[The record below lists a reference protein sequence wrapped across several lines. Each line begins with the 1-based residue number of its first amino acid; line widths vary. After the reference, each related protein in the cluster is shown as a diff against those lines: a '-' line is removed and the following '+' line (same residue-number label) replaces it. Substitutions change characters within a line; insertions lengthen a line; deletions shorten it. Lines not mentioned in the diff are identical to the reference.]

1 MTSGGTGMLTLA
13 ALAIWGAAAT
23 AQPAAGRQTDG
34 EWAPFVIDHFSRQ
47 DGPADV
53 RFLLDGPA
61 GKYGQ
66 IEARDGH
73 LYLPNGKRFRCW
85 GVNLTGW
92 TVGGAEIPPKQ
103 EGSTFARQLARL
115 GVNCVR
121 FHFLDMPDTSE
132 ARQETGP
139 TGDAGPTTNRPR
151 GLIDSKRD
159 DTSHFNPQQLD
170 RLDHFFAELKA
181 NGIYANFN
189 LNVGHTWKKGDNV
202 PDAELIGV
210 AKAYTHFGPELIAK
224 QKEYARMLLGHTN
237 PYTKMRYADDPAVV
251 TVEIL
256 NENSLLEFWQRN
268 WFRGEL
274 KDGAPRRQL
283 DLTPHYLD
291 LLTRL
296 YNEWLARNRSAAEI
310 AAIRREAGVAASSP
324 IPIMRTPQFPH
335 ASKTRFHAEAQ
346 FLIDT
351 ERGFFKDM
359 EGFLRNELGVKAPI
373 IATAD
378 HTYFI
383 PGEPHLASTSALD
396 IVDAHVYWQ
405 HPAIYGKRNTPMVN
419 EPLDSIIQK
428 LSRTAMVGKPFT
440 VSEVNEPFPNE
451 YDAELIP
458 ILAAYGALQDWD
470 GIYFYTFEAQIRGQQ
485 KQIVGDHFDITQ
497 HPSKI
502 AQLPVGAMMFLRGD
516 VAAAKKVVTRSY
528 SAEQIYEMAR
538 MPISAMPSFTP
549 NYPKALPLV
558 HETRIKCLKC
568 APTAPAAPEVKD
580 PGNIVSDTGELSW
593 RTEGGSNGLVMV
605 DTPKS
610 QALVGF
616 IEANQV
622 PTSQLATQVGTAN
635 LTADIGN
642 DFAALTLSSLD
653 GKPISE
659 SNLMLLTTSARGK
672 NTGSEWNA
680 RRSVYSKWGEPPS
693 LIDPVRGWIQL
704 RDLRGPVGVE
714 ATALDGAA
722 RPIGTIKGRL
732 IETGWEIPIGSIPT
746 TSYLIRVNR

>member
-1 MTSGGTGMLTLA
+1 MRSRVLVAIYLA
-13 ALAIWGAAAT
+13 ATPPGYVSANGAPIT
-23 AQPAAGRQTDG
+23 VQEDAG
-34 EWAPFVIDHFSRQ
+34 WAPYVVDHFSRE
-47 DGPADV
+47 DSPADV
-53 RFLLDGPA
+53 RFLLEGPA
-61 GKYGQ
+61 GKYGHVQ
-66 IEARDGH
+66 VRDGH
-73 LYLPNGKRFRCW
+73 LYFPNGKRFRCW
-85 GVNLTGW
+85 GVNITGW
-92 TVGGAEIPPKQ
+92 TIGSAMIPPK
-103 EGSTFARQLARL
+103 EDGTVFARQLARL

-121 FHFLDMPDTSE
+121 FHFLDMLDSTQTRNP
-132 ARQETGP
+132 
-139 TGDAGPTTNRPR
+139 AGPSGDPGPLQHFPV
-151 GLIDSKRD
+151 GLIDSRRD
-159 DTSHFNPQQLD
+159 DTGHFNPEQLD
-170 RLDHFFAELKA
+170 RLDHFFAQLKA
-181 NGIYANFN
+181 NGIYSNFN
-189 LNVGHTWKKGDNV
+189 LNVGHRWKEGDGV

-274 KDGAPRRQL
+274 RPGAPRRQL
-283 DLTPHYLD
+283 DLTPHYLN
-291 LLTRL
+291 LLTRM
-296 YNEWLARNRSAAEI
+296 YNDWLVKNRSAADVAE
-310 AAIRREAGVAASSP
+310 IRREAGVAAGAP
-324 IPIMRTPQFPH
+324 IPIMRTQQFPH
-335 ASKTRFHAEAQ
+335 ASKKRFYAEAQ

-359 EGFLRNELGVKAPI
+359 ERFLKSELGVKAPV

-383 PGEPHLASTSALD
+383 PGEPHLVATSALD

-419 EPLDSIIQK
+419 EPLGSIIQK

-440 VSEVNEPFPNE
+440 VSEVNEPFPSE
-451 YDAELIP
+451 YDSELIP

-470 GIYFYTFEAQIRGQQ
+470 GIYFYTFEAQIKGQQ
-485 KQIVGDHFDITQ
+485 RQFVGDHFDITQ
-497 HPSKI
+497 HPAKI

-516 VAAAKKVVTRSY
+516 VAAAKKTVERSY
-528 SAEQIYEMAR
+528 STEQIYEMAR

-558 HETRIKCLKC
+558 HETRIKCLNC
-568 APTAPAAPEVKD
+568 APKAPEAPAVSD
-580 PGNIVSDTGELSW
+580 PGNIVSDTGEISW
-593 RTEGGSNGLVMV
+593 KTDGGSDGLVMV
-605 DTPKS
+605 DSPKS
-610 QALVGF
+610 QAMVGF
-616 IEANQV
+616 IKAHQLPV
-622 PTSQLATQVGTAN
+622 TQLASQIGTTN
-635 LTADIGN
+635 LTVDISN
-642 DFAALTLSSLD
+642 DFAAVTLSSLD

-659 SNLMLLTTSARGK
+659 SDLMLLTTSSRVK
-672 NTGSEWNA
+672 NTGSEWNE
-680 RRSVYSKWGEPPS
+680 RRSVTKKWGEPPS

-732 IETGWEIPIGSIPT
+732 IETGWEIPIGTVPT
-746 TSYLIRVNR
+746 TSYLIRVHR

>member
-1 MTSGGTGMLTLA
+1 MA
-13 ALAIWGAAAT
+13 GAAIALGS
-23 AQPAAGRQTDG
+23 AASPAAGAPPSRATDAASADG
-34 EWAPFVIDHFSRQ
+34 AWAPYVIDHFSRQ
-47 DGPADV
+47 DSPADV

-61 GKYGQ
+61 GKYGHA
-66 IEARDGH
+66 EARDGH

-92 TVGGAEIPPKQ
+92 TIGGSEIPGKE
-103 EGSTFARQLARL
+103 EGRVFARQLARL

-121 FHFLDMPDTSE
+121 FHFLDMPDASR

-139 TGDAGPTTNRPR
+139 TGDPGPATHTPR
-151 GLIDSKRD
+151 GLIDSRRD
-159 DTSHFNPQQLD
+159 DTGHFNPEQLD
-170 RLDHFFAELKA
+170 RLDYFFAELKA
-181 NGIYANFN
+181 NGIYSNFN
-189 LNVGHTWKKGDNV
+189 LNVGHTWKKGDGV

-210 AKAYTHFGPELIAK
+210 AKAYTHFGPELIEK

-274 KDGAPRRQL
+274 TPDAQRRQL
-283 DLTPHYLD
+283 DLTPHYLA

-296 YNEWLARNRSAAEI
+296 YNEWLAKNRSVADIAE
-310 AAIRREAGVAASSP
+310 IRREAGVAVGAP
-324 IPIMRTPQFPH
+324 IPIMRTQQFPH
-335 ASKTRFHAEAQ
+335 ASKKRFYAEAQ
-346 FLIDT
+346 FLMDT

-359 EGFLRNELGVKAPI
+359 ERFLKGDLGVKAPI

-383 PGEPHLASTSALD
+383 PGEPHLTSTSVLD
-396 IVDAHVYWQ
+396 IIDAHVYWQ

-428 LSRTAMVGKPFT
+428 LSRTAMVDKPFT
-440 VSEVNEPFPNE
+440 VSEVNEPFPSD
-451 YDAELIP
+451 YDSELIP

-470 GIYFYTFEAQIRGQQ
+470 GIYFYTFETQIKGEQRQF
-485 KQIVGDHFDITQ
+485 VGDHFDITQ
-497 HPSKI
+497 HPAKI

-516 VAAAKKVVTRSY
+516 VAAARKMVTRSY

-538 MPISAMPSFTP
+538 MPVSAMPSFTP
-549 NYPKALPLV
+549 NYPKTLPLV

-568 APTAPAAPEVKD
+568 TPSAPAAPAVSD
-580 PGNIVSDTGELSW
+580 PAHIVSDTGELSW
-593 RTEGGSNGLVMV
+593 RTRGGADGLVMI
-605 DTPKS
+605 DTPLS

-616 IEANQV
+616 VNAHQV
-622 PTSQLATQVGTAN
+622 PTSQLANQLGTTN
-635 LTADIGN
+635 LTVDIGN
-642 DFAALTLSSLD
+642 DFAAVTLSSLD
-653 GKPISE
+653 GRPISE
-659 SNLMLLTTSARGK
+659 SNLMLLTTSSRVK
-672 NTGSEWNA
+672 NSGSVWNE
-680 RRSVYSKWGEPPS
+680 RRSVTSNWGEPPS

-704 RDLRGPVGVE
+704 RDLRGPVAVE

-722 RPIGTIKGRL
+722 RPIVTIKGRL
-732 IETGWEIPIGSIPT
+732 IETGWELPIGTVPT
-746 TSYLIRVNR
+746 TTYLVRVHR